1 MEIVSPRRAL
11 RAKAKKAGLTYG
23 RWPTET
29 GGLRRG
35 WLPGRPDEPLE
46 TNPYLIE
53 KR

>member
-1 MEIVSPRRAL
+1 MEIVSPRGSL
-11 RAKAKKAGLTYG
+11 RKKAKKAGMIYG

-35 WLPGRPDEPLE
+35 WLPGRPDVPLE
-46 TNPYLIE
+46 TNPYLTE